1 MRIRSATGALASGLV
16 LVLGASLGLSSTAGA
31 VEADKPAVAA
41 AKRALADAQDALHG
55 TVGKPTRDATMAL
68 RDLWA
73 AKDAL
78 SGADAAAAKKI
89 LSRPTDPGDD
99 DYYGDGADVQTAC
112 GDNVCLHWV
121 ETGEQAAT
129 PAYAAETLAT
139 VDAVHETYVDGGYK
153 PTLPDEGQGGST
165 KPDIYLAQIGVDGVY
180 GYCTTDAEDFTDGY
194 SVYAYCV
201 LDNDYSVDEFGDTN
215 TPTENMQVT
224 AAHEYFHAVQY
235 GYDAMDDGWVYETT
249 ATWAEDEVFDD
260 VNDNWNYLPYGQLGN
275 PDEAEYDLAGPGTPL
290 DIYDL
295 ASYGNWIWIR
305 YLTEKIPASTGIMPD
320 LVREV
325 WEGLDSTGGA
335 PENYSMRSLQSVL
348 AGHGTS
354 VSEQFAQFSL
364 ENNTPGLTY
373 EEGADADTPYPYPA
387 YAFSPVQLTKNKKS
401 VTKSLKLDH
410 LTSGTG
416 AFLPF
421 AKGYSLKV
429 IVDMTNKATGSRA
442 GITVYKNTGEIN
454 RYWIKL
460 SKKGNGSRTVPF
472 ASDKV
477 AAVEVTL
484 VNASDKMKRCG
495 EIGDV
500 FSCQGTGKFDNQK
513 QELTVKAAK

>member
-1 MRIRSATGALASGLV
+1 MRIRSATGALVSGLV

-31 VEADKPAVAA
+31 VEADKPGAAA
-41 AKRALADAQDALHG
+41 AKQALAAAQDALHG
-55 TVGKPTRDATMAL
+55 KAGKPTRDATMAL

-73 AKDAL
+73 SKGAL
-78 SGADAAAAKKI
+78 TGADAQAAKKI

-99 DYYGDGADVQTAC
+99 DYYGDGADVKSSC
-112 GDNVCLHWV
+112 GTYVCIHWV
-121 ETGEQAAT
+121 ETGDQAAT
-129 PAYAAETLAT
+129 PAYAAQTLT
-139 VDAVHETYVDGGYK
+139 TMDAVHETYVDGGYK
-153 PTLPDEGQGGST
+153 PTLPDEGQGGNT
-165 KPDIYLAQIGVDGVY
+165 KPDIYLAEIGQDGLY
-180 GYCTTDAEDFTDGY
+180 GYCTTDASDFTDGY

-201 LDNDYSVDEFGDTN
+201 LDDEYSPDEFGTAN
-215 TPTENMQVT
+215 TPIENMQVT

-235 GYDAMDDGWVYETT
+235 AYDAMDDGWVYETT

-260 VNDNWNYLPYGQLGN
+260 VNDNWFYLPYGQLGD
-275 PDEAEYDLAGPGTPL
+275 PATTGYDLAGPGTPL
-290 DIYDL
+290 DIYDF
-295 ASYGNWIWIR
+295 ASYGNWIWFR
-305 YLTEKIPASTGIMPD
+305 YLTEKMPAETGIMPD

-335 PENYSMRSLQSVL
+335 PERYSMQSLRSVL

-354 VSEQFAQFSL
+354 VPEQFALFSL

-373 EEGADADTPYPYPA
+373 EEGVDYPYPA
-387 YAFSPVQLTKNKKS
+387 YAFSPVQLSNNKKT
-401 VTKSLKLDH
+401 VTKSVKLDH

-421 AKGYSLKV
+421 AKGYDLKV

-442 GITVYKNTGEIN
+442 GITVYMTNGQLK

-460 SKKGNGSRTVPF
+460 SKKGNGAKTVPF
-472 ASDKV
+472 ASNKV

-484 VNASDKMKRCG
+484 VNASDKMTQCG
-495 EIGDV
+495 EIGDF
-500 FSCQGTGKFDNQK
+500 FSCQGIGKFDNQK
-513 QELTVKAAK
+513 QVLTVKAVS